1 MSREAYS
8 TEPQRTVLLSVVI
21 VNYETPQYTL
31 ACIRSV
37 YANRPPCSFEIILI
51 DNGSKDGSLESIR
64 EECPEVICIET
75 GSNLGFSK
83 ANNLGIN
90 NARGN
95 FVLLLNSDTK
105 ILDNSIDRLLEYLFA
120 NSQVGVVGPKQLDGQ
135 GRLQLSWG
143 SFPTLISEL
152 YRKLIHYR
160 LSINDVVVRDYLEGK
175 YSGSNRVDWVSGSC
189 LMARK
194 KALFD
199 GGLLDEHFFMYFEDI
214 DLCRRITEASWQIH
228 YCQDISILHYGGISA
243 KKNILRVL
251 VEYRRSQIY
260 FTRKYYAFSGVLVLK
275 SLLLFKSVFNFV
287 RWGVAFLVN
296 LALRRKRKL
305 GKIFSKLLL
314 NKKTV
319 ELIFGYEPIHPND

>member
-1 MSREAYS
+1 MTTISS
-8 TEPQRTVLLSVVI
+8 PITLSIII
-21 VNYETPQYTL
+21 VNFETPDYTL
-31 ACIRSV
+31 QCIRSIKE
-37 YANRPPCSFEIILI
+37 NRPACSFEIILI
-51 DNGSKDGSLESIR
+51 DNGSKDDSLERIR
-64 EECPEVICIET
+64 TEAPEVICIET
-75 GSNLGFSK
+75 GANLGFSR

-90 NARGN
+90 NARGH

-120 NSQVGVVGPKQLDGQ
+120 NPQVGAVGPRQLDGR

-160 LSINDVVVRDYLEGK
+160 LSLNDLAVRDYLEEK
-175 YSGSNRVDWVSGSC
+175 YAGNNRVDWVSGSC

-214 DLCRRITEASWQIH
+214 DLCRRITEAGWQIH

-275 SLLLFKSVFNFV
+275 SLLLFKSLLNFV
-287 RWGVAFLVN
+287 RWSVVYLIN
-296 LALRRKRKL
+296 LALMRRQKL
-305 GKIFSKLLL
+305 GKSFSKLLL

-319 ELIFGYEPIHPND
+319 ELIFNHEPIHPND